1 MDKKES
7 DNLFKVTYT
16 TNKAKQQVKVKFA
29 PKLDHIT
36 EENAQTHFSTLL
48 SGTHV
53 AFNILLGGARL
64 LRAPVQEETD
74 AKIYIYKY
82 PEEDNALLKQ
92 RKQLYGIMEN
102 VFSRILTE
110 LFPDVEYIEQ
120 CDKYQQELLFDMAEE
135 EMAAYQQKI
144 EEIKAIVMQM
154 GVEPSESEQANE
166 NTSN

>member
-1 MDKKES
+1 MNKKES

-16 TNKAKQQVKVKFA
+16 TNKAKKQVRVKFA
-29 PKLDHIT
+29 PKLENTT

-53 AFNILLGGARL
+53 AFNILLGGAKI
-64 LRAPVQEETD
+64 LRAPIQEETD

-135 EMAAYQQKI
+135 DMAAYQQKI
-144 EEIKAIVMQM
+144 EEIKATVMKM
-154 GVEPSESEQANE
+154 DDEPSESEQANE